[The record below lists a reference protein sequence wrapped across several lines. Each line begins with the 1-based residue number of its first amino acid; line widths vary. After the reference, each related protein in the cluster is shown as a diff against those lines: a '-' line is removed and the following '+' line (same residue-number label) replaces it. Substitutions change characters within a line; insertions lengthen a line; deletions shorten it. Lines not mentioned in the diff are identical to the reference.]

1 MIGQIQLN
9 SLDLG
14 IFIAYMLVAVGLG
27 FVVSIGRKKT
37 TKGYFLGSK
46 SLPWYV
52 IACSMLASDV
62 SSEHFIANAGNGYT
76 YGIVSATAS
85 WNCWIIYTIFI
96 WIFLPY
102 YVRTNLYTIPQ
113 FLERRYS
120 AACRYIFSAALLV
133 GYVGAILAGT
143 LYAGG
148 LAFERMLGPFIHSGF
163 LSTGHAQIVAG
174 IIFFAILTGAYT
186 IYGGLRSAAWTD
198 FMQIII
204 LGIGGVL
211 VPILALIAI
220 QKTGGFS
227 AFVHDEPQ
235 KFQVFLPVTHE
246 KFPFTGVFTGFLTV
260 GIWYTCTSQHM
271 VQRVLAAKDEWHARM
286 GVIGAGFLHII
297 TPFFFVFP
305 GVLAYRILGP
315 NLKPADSAYLTLVQQ
330 LVWPGL
336 RGLILAA
343 MAAALMSNLSAVL
356 NSASTLVTIDF
367 YKKLINQNSTDAQQ
381 VRFGQLAG
389 TLILG
394 ASACIAWWISL
405 TPGVPLFVKVQNV
418 FFFIAPPFSVI
429 FCAGLLWRRANTPG
443 ALTTIVLGFAFSWAF
458 DIATTKYFPAQKG
471 VYLHRAFFTWCF
483 CVIVMVVV
491 SYITTGWRVRR
502 PRRETPEQEPSVP
515 PADRVL
521 QYATPEPRSS
531 GDGIFSSP
539 PREDIDDILWSPEYA
554 KLPPEE
560 KQRYRGFKDF
570 RIWWL
575 LFVAIILGIYG
586 FFIWFRFQ
594 HPVKML
600 W

>member
-1 MIGQIQLN
+1 MPLAQIQLN
-9 SLDLG
+9 SWDLA
-14 IFIAYMLVAVGLG
+14 IFIVYMFLAVGLG
-27 FVVSIGRKKT
+27 FLVSVGRKKT
-37 TKGYFLGSK
+37 TRGYFLGGK
-46 SLPWYV
+46 TLPWYV
-52 IACSMLASDV
+52 IASSMLASDV
-62 SSEHFIANAGNGYT
+62 SSEHFIANAGSGYT

-102 YVRTNLYTIPQ
+102 YVRTNLYTIPE

-120 AACRYIFSAALLV
+120 TVCRYIFSAALLA
-133 GYVGAILAGT
+133 GYVGAILSGT

-163 LSTGHAQIVAG
+163 FADSHVQIVTG
-174 IIFFAILTGAYT
+174 IVFFAALTGAYT

-204 LGIGGVL
+204 LGAGGVL
-211 VPILALIAI
+211 VPILALLAI
-220 QKTGGFS
+220 RKTGGFMGY
-227 AFVHDEPQ
+227 VHDNPQ

-271 VQRVLAAKDEWHARM
+271 VQRVLAAKDEWNARM
-286 GVIGAGFLHII
+286 GVIGAGFLHIV

-305 GVLAYRILGP
+305 GVLAYKILGP

-367 YKKLINQNSTDAQQ
+367 YRKLINPNASDEKN
-381 VRFGQLAG
+381 VRVGQLAG
-389 TLILG
+389 VFIL
-394 ASACIAWWISL
+394 AFSAVIAWYISL
-405 TPGVPLFVKVQNV
+405 TPGIPLFVKVQNV

-429 FCAGLLWRRANTPG
+429 FCAGLLWRRANTIG
-443 ALTTIVLGFAFSWAF
+443 ALTTIVAGFLFSMAF
-458 DIATTKYFPAQKG
+458 DTFVKGQQG
-471 VYLHRAFFTWCF
+471 VYLHRAFVTWCF
-483 CVIVMVVV
+483 CVIVMAVV
-491 SYITTGWRVRR
+491 SKLAGRASDRLTAKVHAPTGE
-502 PRRETPEQEPSVP
+502 PRD
-515 PADRVL
+515 DRVL
-521 QYATPEPRSS
+521 DYASKIPATTWERALATPPPEKIEPIIWTRQYARLPE
-531 GDGIFSSP
+531 D
-539 PREDIDDILWSPEYA
+539 
-554 KLPPEE
+554 E
-560 KQRYRGFKDF
+560 KQRYRGWKDF

-575 LFVAIILGIYG
+575 LFVGIILAIYA
-586 FFIWFRFQ
+586 FFLWFRFQ
-594 HPVKML
+594 HPVPMFPWSK
-600 W
+600 

>member
-1 MIGQIQLN
+1 MPQQIRLN
-9 SLDLG
+9 GFDLA
-14 IFIAYMLVAVGLG
+14 IFIAYMFLAVGLG
-27 FVVSIGRKKT
+27 FLVSVGRKKT
-37 TKGYFLGSK
+37 TRGYFLGGK
-46 SLPWYV
+46 TLPWYV
-52 IACSMLASDV
+52 IASSMLASDV
-62 SSEHFIANAGNGYT
+62 SSEHFIANAGSGYT

-102 YVRTNLYTIPQ
+102 YVRTNLYTIPE

-120 AACRYIFSAALLV
+120 TVCRYIFSAALLA

-148 LAFERMLGPFIHSGF
+148 LAFERMLGPFVHGGPLATS
-163 LSTGHAQIVAG
+163 HAQVVAG
-174 IIFFAILTGAYT
+174 IMFFALLTGAYT

-204 LGIGGVL
+204 LGAGGVL
-211 VPILALIAI
+211 VPILGLIAL
-220 QKTGGFS
+220 QKTGGFFG
-227 AFVHDEPQ
+227 FVNENPQ

-286 GVIGAGFLHII
+286 GVIGAGFLHIV

-305 GVLAYRILGP
+305 GVLAYKILGP
-315 NLKPADSAYLTLVQQ
+315 ELKPTDSAYLALVQK

-367 YKKLINQNSTDAQQ
+367 YKKLIRPEATDVEQ
-381 VRFGQLAG
+381 VRFGQIAG
-389 TLILG
+389 AVIL
-394 ASACIAWWISL
+394 SAAAAVAWYISL

-429 FCAGLLWRRANTPG
+429 FCAGLLWRRANTPA
-443 ALTTIVLGFAFSWAF
+443 ALATILCGFLFSMAF
-458 DIATTKYFPAQKG
+458 DRFIKGQQG

-483 CVIVMVVV
+483 CVIVMAVV
-491 SYITTGWRVRR
+491 SLIT
-502 PRRETPEQEPSVP
+502 EPP
-515 PADRVL
+515 PAEKVAPIL
-521 QYATPEPRSS
+521 WTPQYAR
-531 GDGIFSSP
+531 
-539 PREDIDDILWSPEYA
+539 
-554 KLPPEE
+554 LPAEE
-560 KQRYRGFKDF
+560 KQRYRGVKDF

-575 LFVAIILGIYG
+575 LFVGIILAIYA
-586 FFIWFRFQ
+586 FFLWFRFQ

-600 W
+600 PW